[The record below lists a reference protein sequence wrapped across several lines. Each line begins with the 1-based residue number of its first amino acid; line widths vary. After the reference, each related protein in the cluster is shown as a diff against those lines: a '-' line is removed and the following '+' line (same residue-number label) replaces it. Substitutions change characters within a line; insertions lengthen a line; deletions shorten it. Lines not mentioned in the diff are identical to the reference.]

1 MRRGWIFICNLYC
14 TVCTEIWG
22 VNIERPIII
31 IYIIKFCLFFP
42 PFSHMAICSFH
53 IWHWKHYFLYFNRKN
68 HLRLP
73 FSLQMNSFESLKYDE
88 TSVKSVAGPRSPESN
103 IPNVR
108 EALLEE
114 TNPKRL
120 YERAPPE
127 GSEIRHDISYHP
139 VYDNKPSKTE
149 KVMKDKDLYV
159 SFQEGKKDNIVQSL
173 NYASECSLHN
183 FDIRFKLGALSKY
196 TCTKE

>member
-1 MRRGWIFICNLYC
+1 MSNLCFFMFVPLLLPGPSRRVKC
-14 TVCTEIWG
+14 TS
-22 VNIERPIII
+22 
-31 IYIIKFCLFFP
+31 KHKCLQ
-42 PFSHMAICSFH
+42 
-53 IWHWKHYFLYFNRKN
+53 FLC
-68 HLRLP
+68 
-73 FSLQMNSFESLKYDE
+73 LQMNYLESLKYDE

-103 IPNVR
+103 VPNVR

-139 VYDNKPSKTE
+139 VYDNKPSKAE
-149 KVMKDKDLYV
+149 KVMKDKDLSV

-183 FDIRFKLGALSKY
+183 FDIRFKLAALSKY
-196 TCTKE
+196 TCIMEQ